1 MLEIRKS
8 LSISAFPAKTVY
20 SAIIEYQG
28 SMSIFKKVTL
38 LSVFLFVIITSAKS
52 QQYID
57 ALGIRIGESYG
68 LTYKHFFNEKL
79 AVEASLLSR
88 WHGISSM
95 GLLEWNYPLVDIRGL
110 NWYLG
115 AGPGFGYWTYN
126 NATKWLDPGKSVF
139 TGGIIAIA
147 GLEYN
152 LKEVPL
158 AIGLDWK
165 PVINLIGYSKPWLD
179 EFSLSFKFRLN

>member
-1 MLEIRKS
+1 MPLMR
-8 LSISAFPAKTVY
+8 
-20 SAIIEYQG
+20 
-28 SMSIFKKVTL
+28 IFKKAL
-38 LSVFLFVIITSAKS
+38 LSTALMFAIIVSARG
-52 QQYID
+52 QEYID
-57 ALGIRIGESYG
+57 ALGIRAGESYG
-68 LTYKHFFNEKL
+68 ITYKHFFNEKL

-95 GLLEWNYPLVDIRGL
+95 GLLEWNYPLLDIRGL

-115 AGPGFGYWTYN
+115 AGPGFGYWSYN

-139 TGGIIAIA
+139 AGGIIPIV

-152 LKEVPL
+152 LKDVPL

-165 PVINLIGYSKPWLD
+165 PVFNIIGYSKPWLD
-179 EFSLSFKFRLN
+179 EFSVSFKFRLN